1 MDTEKKKSAKD
12 KFLDKNSTK
21 NGILSLI
28 AVFVLHFGIAGTWVQ
43 ENLPPYL
50 ISYLRKFEDSNNRS
64 LSLLYSY
71 FFTPILTI
79 TYTGF
84 MPVCGIIE
92 FKLGCEKSIIIG
104 SLVVMLGYGILYI
117 SHNIFLDMF
126 ATGLLGIGLCI
137 CFVLITKN
145 AILYFYEKRGTI
157 GGVTELISCLM
168 SAGYNKLAEN
178 MINPK
183 SEEPTVSYEN
193 NLFYTE
199 EMAIKVINYYM
210 LSLGIFGVSTL
221 MTLLFLVPY
230 DQKAAKK
237 LSKALKNKNER
248 KDEKKK
254 PETTP
259 NEPLLP
265 EEDEEKKNDEEKNDE
280 EKNEERKNEEKKNEG
295 EKNEEKKNDEEKN
308 EEKTNDEEKITD
320 PILEKKKKPR
330 KKTTPQ
336 SDKGIVVGNV
346 SVSVTVVNYSTA
358 HTKKALKSFRVWKLF
373 ILNLCCYLAANSITV
388 MWRPV
393 GINQGIST
401 PTLQLIGTLYFI
413 MTSLG
418 TPFFGFLADKLSF
431 RVLYCIFGGLT
442 TLINFTFCFTFKNEL
457 LFAIMVCAINF
468 LYGGYLAAFPPHY
481 MKVFGMK
488 YYVEIG
494 GIIGLA
500 SLIMGPISAFFSFFI
515 ENSVGTSSG
524 ENDQESKDAKLFAY
538 KIIFNSGGVLNVIS
552 IIIALFESDDEFDYA
567 M

>member
-1 MDTEKKKSAKD
+1 MDIEKKKSAKD

-28 AVFVLHFGIAGTWVQ
+28 AVFVIHFGIAGAWVQ
-43 ENLPPYL
+43 ENLPTYL
-50 ISYLRKFEDSNNRS
+50 ISYLRKFEDPNDRS
-64 LSLLYSY
+64 LTLLYSY
-71 FFTPILTI
+71 FFIPLLTI
-79 TYTGF
+79 AYTGF

-168 SAGYNKLAEN
+168 SAGYNKLAETI
-178 MINPK
+178 INPK

-199 EMAIKVINYYM
+199 EISVKIIDYYM

-248 KDEKKK
+248 KEEKKK
-254 PETTP
+254 PETIS

-265 EEDEEKKNDEEKNDE
+265 EEDEEKKNEEKN
-280 EKNEERKNEEKKNEG
+280 N
-295 EKNEEKKNDEEKN
+295 
-308 EEKTNDEEKITD
+308 EEKITD

-538 KIIFNSGGVLNVIS
+538 KIIFNSGAVLNVIS

>member
-1 MDTEKKKSAKD
+1 MDIEKKKSAKD

-28 AVFVLHFGIAGTWVQ
+28 AVFVIHFGIAGAWVQ
-43 ENLPPYL
+43 ENLPTYL
-50 ISYLRKFEDSNNRS
+50 ISYLRKFEDPNDRS
-64 LSLLYSY
+64 LTLLYSY
-71 FFTPILTI
+71 FFIPLLTI
-79 TYTGF
+79 AYTGF

-126 ATGLLGIGLCI
+126 ATSLLGVGLCI
-137 CFVLITKN
+137 CFVIITKN
-145 AILYFYEKRGTI
+145 AILYFYDKRGTL

-199 EMAIKVINYYM
+199 EMSIKVINYYM

-248 KDEKKK
+248 KEEKKK
-254 PETTP
+254 PETIS

-265 EEDEEKKNDEEKNDE
+265 EEDEEKKNEEEKNEENKNEEEKNDE
-280 EKNEERKNEEKKNEG
+280 EKKNEEKN
-295 EKNEEKKNDEEKN
+295 N
-308 EEKTNDEEKITD
+308 EEKITD

-358 HTKKALKSFRVWKLF
+358 HTKKALKSFRVWRLF
-373 ILNLCCYLAANSITV
+373 ILNLCAYLAANSITV

-418 TPFFGFLADKLSF
+418 TPLFGFLADKLSF

-442 TLINFTFCFTFKNEL
+442 SLIAFTFCFTFKNEL
-457 LFAIMVCAINF
+457 LFAIMVCSINF
-468 LYGGYLAAFPPHY
+468 LFGGYLAAFPPHY

-515 ENSVGTSSG
+515 ENSVGTSAGQS
-524 ENDQESKDAKLFAY
+524 EQESKDAKLFAY